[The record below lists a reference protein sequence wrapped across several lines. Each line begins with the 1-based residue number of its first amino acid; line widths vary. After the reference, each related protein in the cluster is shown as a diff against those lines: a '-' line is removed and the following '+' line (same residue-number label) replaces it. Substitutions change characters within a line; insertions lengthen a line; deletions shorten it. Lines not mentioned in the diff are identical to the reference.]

1 MQIVIIYFLV
11 GAGGAK
17 RAKKKEG
24 AYCPMLLTNC
34 VSLLGYFE
42 ETPPPP
48 NGCLVSKKGDV
59 RVGLSSPLGFFSF
72 SSSILGDV
80 SRRQVRFMRM
90 RRRKM
95 SPDLSD
101 LIEVRHIHYPAS
113 VFPRRHSP
121 LCIN

>member
-42 ETPPPP
+42 ETPPPET
-48 NGCLVSKKGDV
+48 DV
-59 RVGLSSPLGFFSF
+59 LFLKRVMCGL
-72 SSSILGDV
+72 
-80 SRRQVRFMRM
+80 
-90 RRRKM
+90 
-95 SPDLSD
+95 
-101 LIEVRHIHYPAS
+101 AS
-113 VFPRRHSP
+113 VLLSVFFPFPVVS
-121 LCIN
+121 

>member
-48 NGCLVSKKGDV
+48 QNGCLVSKKGDV
-59 RVGLSSPLGFFSF
+59 RVGLSSPLGFFPF
-72 SSSILGDV
+72 PVV
-80 SRRQVRFMRM
+80 S
-90 RRRKM
+90 
-95 SPDLSD
+95 
-101 LIEVRHIHYPAS
+101 
-113 VFPRRHSP
+113 
-121 LCIN
+121 